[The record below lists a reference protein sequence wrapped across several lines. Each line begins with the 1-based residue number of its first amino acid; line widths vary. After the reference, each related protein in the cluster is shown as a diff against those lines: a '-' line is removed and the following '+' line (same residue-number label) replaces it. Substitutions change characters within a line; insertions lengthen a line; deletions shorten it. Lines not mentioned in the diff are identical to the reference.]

1 MKKSEKVANYLSK
14 FFTWILPVNPKII
27 VFESFIGRQ
36 YSDNPRAIYDYIKKY
51 YPQYRCY
58 WSVDKKSADKFPE
71 ELEIIKKGT
80 VKWFYIMAKANYWIA
95 NSRIPLWVTKP
106 KKTTYIQT
114 WHGTPLKKLA
124 LDMDMST
131 STLRNPEVYQEEF
144 RQETQRWDYLISP
157 NSYSSAIFK
166 QCFDFK
172 NDMIESGYPRNDY
185 LINCHTI
192 ENQTKIKE
200 KLGIPKDKKIVL
212 YAPTWRDGIKFEST
226 LDLKK
231 MQQALGEEYFL
242 LIRLHYLVTEVTG
255 IDGQIDFVKNVTDY
269 PDINDL
275 YLISDLLVT
284 DYSSTFF
291 DYAVL
296 KRPMIF
302 YCFDLEEYKN
312 VLRGFYFDFEKEAP
326 GPIVTTT
333 DEVIQAIQASNRLS
347 VPEEFVERFTQLED
361 GQATKRVVEKIFK

>member
-1 MKKSEKVANYLSK
+1 MKKSEKIANYLSK
-14 FFTWILPVNPKII
+14 FFTLLLPVNSKII

-36 YSDNPRAIYDYIKKY
+36 YSDNPRAIYEYLKKNH
-51 YPQYRCY
+51 PQYRCY
-58 WSVDKKSADKFPE
+58 WSVDKKSADKFPS
-71 ELEIIKKGT
+71 ELETIKKGT
-80 VKWFYIMAKANYWIA
+80 VKWFYIMAKAKYWVA

-106 KKTTYIQT
+106 KKTIYVQT

-131 STLRNPEVYQEEF
+131 STLRNPDVYQEEF
-144 RQETQRWDYLISP
+144 RQETKRWDYLISP

-166 QCFDFK
+166 HCFDFK
-172 NDMIESGYPRNDY
+172 NEMIESGYPRNDY
-185 LINCHTI
+185 LINGHTDD
-192 ENQTKIKE
+192 NQVRIKE

-212 YAPTWRDGIKFEST
+212 YAPTWRDTVKFESH
-226 LDLKK
+226 LDVTK
-231 MQQALGEEYFL
+231 MQEALGDEYFL

-255 IDGQIDFVKNVTDY
+255 LDEQKEFVKNVTDY

-275 YLISDLLVT
+275 YLISDVLVT

-333 DEVIQAIQASNRLS
+333 AEVIQAIKASRHLS
-347 VPEEFVERFTQLED
+347 VSTDFVARFTQLED
-361 GQATKRVVEKIFK
+361 GKATKRVVEKVFG